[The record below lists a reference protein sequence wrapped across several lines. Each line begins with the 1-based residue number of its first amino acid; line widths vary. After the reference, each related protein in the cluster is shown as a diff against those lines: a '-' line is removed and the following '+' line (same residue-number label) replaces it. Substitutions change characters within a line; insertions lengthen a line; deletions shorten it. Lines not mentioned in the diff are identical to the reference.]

1 MHLVACIHDFMFAQS
16 SCLWYDDDD
25 DDNEDEDDDDDDE
38 DDENDET
45 YEDDEWIYN
54 MIISGVISNNMLM
67 TITMA
72 ISVTIFHE
80 DNDDCHHGCY

>member
-1 MHLVACIHDFMFAQS
+1 
-16 SCLWYDDDD
+16 
-25 DDNEDEDDDDDDE
+25 
-38 DDENDET
+38 
-45 YEDDEWIYN
+45 